1 MVVISSGSDI
11 KLQGQKHWP
20 AGTGKDRLA
29 RRGLGE
35 QVYLRLLK
43 GQPLPLQ
50 LMPWLGGKFHLIQ
63 EFNVD
68 TFSSW
73 SPPPSPSKIHFSS
86 WWLFSSHVRMWELDH
101 KEGWALKNL
110 CFWAVVLEKTLES
123 PAESKEIK
131 SVHPKENQSWISIG
145 RTDAEANAP
154 ILSPPDVKSQL
165 TGKNSE
171 SRKDWRWEE
180 KWETG

>member
-20 AGTGKDRLA
+20 TGTREDRLA
-29 RRGLGE
+29 CRGLGE
-35 QVYLRLLK
+35 QVYPRLLK
-43 GQPLPLQ
+43 AQPLPLQ

-86 WWLFSSHVRMWELDH
+86 WWLFSSHVQMWELDH

-123 PAESKEIK
+123 PLDGKEIK
-131 SVHPKENQSWISIG
+131 PVHPKGNQSWIL
-145 RTDAEANAP
+145 D
-154 ILSPPDVKSQL
+154 
-165 TGKNSE
+165 
-171 SRKDWRWEE
+171 RKRSCRERV
-180 KWETG
+180 